1 MSSSNISPE
10 AAAPEGAAAW
20 GTIFSGPGA
29 LNEHSLENVEG
40 SRSLQWD
47 EATEALYMQRV
58 RERAVQRASKI
69 LDRAQDE
76 AKWIKEQ
83 ARQEGYEEGCKQA
96 QQELAALQE
105 QHSESVSGVLGAIQ
119 GQCSNIFNSWRSDLV
134 TVVRSA
140 VERVCAIELSENRQ
154 AVLEQL
160 VTQAVEVLDE
170 RRQLL
175 ITVHPDDE
183 ALVTSIIGNVQQ
195 QYNGLEAWTVKTS
208 SAVEAGGIVVESRDG
223 MVDNSITTRKQAV
236 DDILAQLAIPEDQI

>member
-1 MSSSNISPE
+1 MSSSNILPE
-10 AAAPEGAAAW
+10 TAAPRGVAAW

-29 LNEHSLENVEG
+29 ANEHTLESVEG

-47 EATEALYMQRV
+47 DATEAMYMERV
-58 RERAVQRASKI
+58 RERAAERASKI
-69 LDRAQDE
+69 LDKAQEE
-76 AKWIKEQ
+76 AAWIKEQ
-83 ARQEGYEEGCKQA
+83 ARQQGYEEGCKQA

-105 QHSESVSGVLGAIQ
+105 QHAESVSGVLGAIQ

-140 VERVCAIELSENRQ
+140 VERVCGTELSENRQ

-160 VTQAVEVLDE
+160 FTQAVEVLDE

-183 ALVTSIIGNVQQ
+183 ALVSSIVMGAQQ
-195 QYNGLEAWTVKTS
+195 RYNGLEAWTVKTS
-208 SAVEAGGIVVESRDG
+208 PTMAAGGIIVESRDG
-223 MVDNSITTRKQAV
+223 MVDNTITSRKQAV
-236 DDILAQLAIPEDQI
+236 DEVLAQLVIPEDQI